1 MANKRLEYGTTIDE
15 NSMYLVQYEFKN
27 GFRDIKLNNLKYMK
41 GSDVVK
47 LFNKGIKSLK
57 ASKLVDGENIG
68 IMHTYEVADKFGMP
82 RYDDGGVYFKIA
94 TLLGKSKESDFVPR
108 VCSSTRFRGFYETIA
123 TFEKAMTNEDR
134 IELRKHID
142 EFPEDQRA
150 LIMRLTTVD

>member
-1 MANKRLEYGTTIDE
+1 MANKRLEYGTAIDE

-27 GFRDIKLNNLKYMK
+27 GFRDVKLNNLKYMK
-41 GSDVVK
+41 GSDVVE
-47 LFNKGIKSLK
+47 LFDKGIKSLK

-68 IMHTYEVADKFGMP
+68 IMHTYEVTDKFGLP
-82 RYDDGGVYFKIA
+82 PGGVCFKIA

-108 VCSSTRFRGFYETIA
+108 VCSSNCFRETFA

-142 EFPEDQRA
+142 EFPEDERGW
-150 LIMRLTTVD
+150 IMRLTIVD

>member
-1 MANKRLEYGTTIDE
+1 MANKRLEYGTAIDE

-27 GFRDIKLNNLKYMK
+27 GFRDVKLNNLKYMK

-68 IMHTYEVADKFGMP
+68 IMHTYKVADKFGLP
-82 RYDDGGVYFKIA
+82 PGGVCFKIA

-108 VCSSTRFRGFYETIA
+108 VCSSNCFRETFA

-142 EFPEDQRA
+142 EFPEDERGW
-150 LIMRLTTVD
+150 IMRLTIVD